1 MAERL
6 SEQLA
11 DLSVHAKNAEDAF
24 AAAQKEA
31 HDKVVARREQAHAA
45 ATAAME
51 KVNQDKSAKDTT
63 TRNWNAL
70 QAKIAADM
78 QVLKTGIVQRKQSD
92 RPGALKTLP
101 RDLSGRRGSRSIMP
115 SHRLSR
121 RIWPFSML
129 SRAALRPRRSGEPYS
144 QCLAATTQH

>member
-1 MAERL
+1 MAERV

-51 KVNQDKSAKDTT
+51 KVNQEVKSAKDTT

-78 QVLKTGIVQRKQSD
+78 QVLKTGIDQRKQERQVRRAENTAERLEWEAGFAIDYAIASVEQANLAVLD
-92 RPGALKTLP
+92 AIA
-101 RDLSGRRGSRSIMP
+101 GRVEAGEV
-115 SHRLSR
+115 R
-121 RIWPFSML
+121 R
-129 SRAALRPRRSGEPYS
+129 AV
-144 QCLAATTQH
+144 